1 MVNGL
6 NLSATLN
13 TFKLLFNP
21 SLIKPHVT
29 VSNFSQLPV
38 PIPGQNGAQIK
49 AVILD
54 KDNCFAVD
62 GADHV
67 FEKYNDKMAELKK
80 QYPNKLQ
87 LLIVSNSA
95 GTNDDTDFKDAIRVE
110 QNTGIEVYRHAV
122 KKPGCH
128 EDIVEYLK
136 KNNVID
142 KPSEVAVVG
151 DRLLT
156 DVVMANQI
164 GGTGVWLSEGVEK
177 SNKLPVRFERMLYN
191 FMQ

>member
-13 TFKLLFNP
+13 TFKLLLNP
-21 SLIKPHVT
+21 ALIKPQIT
-29 VSNFSQLPV
+29 VANFSQLPV
-38 PIPGQNGAQIK
+38 PIPGKNGAQIK

-62 GADHV
+62 GEDHV
-67 FEKYNDKMAELKK
+67 YEQYHDKMNELKK
-80 QYPNKLQ
+80 AYPNPLQ

-95 GTNDDTDFKDAIRVE
+95 GTKDDKDFADAKRVE
-110 QNTGIEVYRHAV
+110 KNTGIEVYRHAV

-128 EDIVEYLK
+128 EDIVAYLK
-136 KNNVID
+136 KNGVVD
-142 KPSEVAVVG
+142 SPAEVAVVG

-191 FMQ
+191 FMM